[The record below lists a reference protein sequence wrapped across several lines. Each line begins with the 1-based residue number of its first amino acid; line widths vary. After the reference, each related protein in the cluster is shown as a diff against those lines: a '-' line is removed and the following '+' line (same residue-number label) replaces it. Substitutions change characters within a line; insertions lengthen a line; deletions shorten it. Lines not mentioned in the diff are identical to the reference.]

1 MAVSGIG
8 TAYNILYDYQ
18 SRTQGTE
25 QENKQSERF
34 SDALSA
40 DGKTVPYGA
49 MAKDGAI
56 GVPKVWYLP
65 VIMNITGFVLEMFRT
80 RINVSILHFPVVE
93 VLW

>member
-25 QENKQSERF
+25 QENMQSERF

-49 MAKDGAI
+49 MAKDGI
-56 GVPKVWYLP
+56 IEYKGVIFTCDYE
-65 VIMNITGFVLEMFRT
+65 ITGFASEMFPT
-80 RINVSILHFPVVE
+80 RISVLILHSPVVE

>member
-8 TAYNILYDYQ
+8 TAYNIRYNYQ

-34 SDALSA
+34 LDALSA

-49 MAKDGAI
+49 MAKDGVI
-56 GVPKVWYLP
+56 EYKGVIFTCYFH
-65 VIMNITGFVLEMFRT
+65 NR
-80 RINVSILHFPVVE
+80 R
-93 VLW
+93 